1 VTRTRRPVQKFP
13 SRDRRATRTARG

>member
-1 VTRTRRPVQKFP
+1 VTRTRRPVRKVP

>member
-1 VTRTRRPVQKFP
+1 VTRTRRPVRKFP